1 MVYSLWITILMGVG
15 YETPCPTAG
24 LTSLVQ
30 KRKKETNM
38 SKEDKKKELDID
50 LSKYSTGSVD
60 TFTVDMS
67 SNGIKESD
75 ITITI
80 DGKPLS
86 AMNTDSIT
94 VTTLKEIE
102 HDAIVLNTDVK
113 QGDLFNGWPED
124 GPPDPTT
131 VTIQNLQ
138 EDDGYSD

>member
-1 MVYSLWITILMGVG
+1 MVYSLWAYILMGVG
-15 YETPCPTAG
+15 YDIPRAG
-24 LTSLVQ
+24 LTALLQ
-30 KRKKETNM
+30 DRKENTM
-38 SKEDKKKELDID
+38 SKEEDKLNLD
-50 LSKYSTGSVD
+50 LSKYSTGSFD
-60 TFTVDMS
+60 TITVSDWDNKA
-67 SNGIKESD
+67 NGIKESD
-75 ITITI
+75 LTITI

-138 EDDGYSD
+138 EDDGYND

>member
-1 MVYSLWITILMGVG
+1 
-15 YETPCPTAG
+15 
-24 LTSLVQ
+24 
-30 KRKKETNM
+30 M
-38 SKEDKKKELDID
+38 SKEEDKLNQD
-50 LSKYSTGSVD
+50 LSKYSTGSFD
-60 TFTVDMS
+60 TITVSDWDMKA
-67 SNGIKESD
+67 NGIKESD
-75 ITITI
+75 LTITI

-94 VTTLKEIE
+94 VSTLKEIE

-138 EDDGYSD
+138 EDDGYNDQDTLIL

>member
-1 MVYSLWITILMGVG
+1 MGVG

-86 AMNTDSIT
+86 AMNTDTIT
-94 VTTLKEIE
+94 VSTLKEIE

>member
-1 MVYSLWITILMGVG
+1 MGVYG
-15 YETPCPTAG
+15 DMPGAG
-24 LTSLVQ
+24 LTALLQ
-30 KRKKETNM
+30 DRKENTM
-38 SKEDKKKELDID
+38 SKEEDKLNLD
-50 LSKYSTGSVD
+50 LSKYSTGSFD
-60 TFTVDMS
+60 TITVSDWDMKA
-67 SNGIKESD
+67 NGIKESD
-75 ITITI
+75 LTITI

-138 EDDGYSD
+138 EDDGYND

>member
-1 MVYSLWITILMGVG
+1 MGVG
-15 YETPCPTAG
+15 YDIPTSG

-30 KRKKETNM
+30 KRKETTM

-75 ITITI
+75 LTITI

-86 AMNTDSIT
+86 AMNTDTIT
-94 VTTLKEIE
+94 VSTLKEIE

-124 GPPDPTT
+124 GPPDPTLSPGVT
-131 VTIQNLQ
+131 VTTTLLQ
-138 EDDGYSD
+138 EDDGYND